1 MIMHRKRRGVGNKAS
16 TGSTPPALESPLE
29 FGTLQVL
36 LVYHDIFFI
45 SKDEELANYTDLES

>member
-1 MIMHRKRRGVGNKAS
+1 MHRKRRRVGNKAS